1 MSAMTFA
8 IAIIIIG
15 IFLVILEA
23 FIPGFFIAIPG
34 TAIIVFGI
42 LSWILG
48 MNKVITSWW
57 GWTIVLLCTAI
68 AAIFTIMLYKK
79 IAPISEPETTT
90 SDGLVGKIGI
100 VTRETD
106 PEIPTYGKVR
116 IGSEL
121 WSAEASRVI
130 PKGRKVKVIGSEG
143 VHLVVASLRERKK
156 EVSK

>member
-1 MSAMTFA
+1 MTFA

-48 MNKVITSWW
+48 IKSVITSWW
-57 GWTIVLLCTAI
+57 GWTIVLVCTFI

-79 IAPISEPETTT
+79 IAPISDPETTI
-90 SDGLVGKIGI
+90 SDSLIGRI
-100 VTRETD
+100 GVVTRETD
-106 PEIPTYGKVR
+106 PERPTYGKVR
-116 IGSEL
+116 IGSEI
-121 WSAEASRVI
+121 WSAKASKII

-143 VHLVVASLRERKK
+143 VHLVVASLAARKN
-156 EVSK
+156 EVRR